1 MRYFVLFLL
10 ILPSHFCFGYN
21 SIKYKISDTS
31 KVVQLNKESYNLRF
45 TDPNRAIIEARK
57 AHEIAD
63 KLGYKK
69 GKAES
74 YRMIGI
80 AYNYLNKKN
89 LSLNALFKALAIFKE
104 INDIHGEAKVL
115 NNIGN
120 VYNQYDNEK
129 ALEFYLQTLEIA
141 TRHGIDDLIA
151 GSHLNMGT
159 IYFRQ
164 KDYNRS
170 LTNSLRSKEKFIK
183 LNNTVGVIQA
193 TQSIGVNYFSLK
205 EYALAEKNL
214 ISAKKL
220 AEKENLIFLIGS
232 INLTLASLNT
242 INNKFSKAEY
252 NINEGLE
259 IANKIKD
266 SVLLSD
272 FLFKSYELEKK
283 RGNYKKS
290 IEYLLKT
297 FKEDSII
304 YEKNIKTIL
313 ELNEKQKKYEQQ
325 QKQKE
330 YELKL
335 AKQKNTLTLFVAS
348 IIVLTLSLILIFLLI
363 RSKKKTEKTNKELL
377 HLNQEISQQ
386 KENLDRINTRLE
398 EIITDRTKDLISK
411 NRKLSEYSSHL
422 SHQVRGPVATL
433 KGLIML
439 SQDNLIEEKECIAEM
454 KKCIDDIDE
463 QIMDI
468 NIALHDPDRKG
479 LSKKKSQSG
488 NL

>member
-1 MRYFVLFLL
+1 MRYSVLFLL
-10 ILPSHFCFGYN
+10 IFISHLCLGN
-21 SIKYKISDTS
+21 DDLMYKLSDSS
-31 KVVQLNKESYNLRF
+31 KVIQLNDESYDLRF
-45 TDPNRAIIEARK
+45 SDPNRAIITAQK

-69 GKAES
+69 GKAVS
-74 YRMIGI
+74 YRMLGI
-80 AYNYLNKKN
+80 AYNYSNKKK
-89 LSLNALFKALAIFKE
+89 LSLNALFKALVIFKE
-104 INDIHGEAKVL
+104 IDDIHGEAKVL

-141 TRHGIDDLIA
+141 KKHNLEELI
-151 GSHLNMGT
+151 GSCYLNIGT
-159 IYFRQ
+159 IYFRK

-170 LTNSLRSKEKFIK
+170 LTNSIKGKKKFVK
-183 LNNTVGVIQA
+183 LNDTVGLIQA
-193 TQSIGVNYFSLK
+193 TQSVGVNYFSLK
-205 EYALAEKNL
+205 EYILAEKNL
-214 ISAKKL
+214 LEAKKL
-220 AEKENLIFLIGS
+220 AKKENSFFLIGS

-242 INNKFSKAEY
+242 INNNFSQAEA
-252 NINEGLE
+252 NINEGIE
-259 IANKIKD
+259 IAEKVKD
-266 SVLLSD
+266 SILLSD

-290 IEYLLKT
+290 MEYLLKT
-297 FKEDSII
+297 FKEDSIN

-313 ELNEKQKKYEQQ
+313 DLNEKQKKYEQRE
-325 QKQKE
+325 KQKE

-335 AKQKNTLTLFVAS
+335 AKQKNILTLFVAS
-348 IIVLTLSLILIFLLI
+348 IIVFALSLVLILILI
-363 RSKKKTEKTNKELL
+363 QSKKKTEKTNKELL
-377 HLNQEISQQ
+377 LLNQEILQQ
-386 KENLDRINTRLE
+386 KENLDKINSRLE
-398 EIITDRTKDLISK
+398 EIIADRTKDLISK

-439 SQDNLIEEKECIAEM
+439 SQDNLIEEKECISQM
-454 KKCIDDIDE
+454 KKCVDDIDE

-479 LSKKKSQSG
+479 LSKNNS
-488 NL
+488 